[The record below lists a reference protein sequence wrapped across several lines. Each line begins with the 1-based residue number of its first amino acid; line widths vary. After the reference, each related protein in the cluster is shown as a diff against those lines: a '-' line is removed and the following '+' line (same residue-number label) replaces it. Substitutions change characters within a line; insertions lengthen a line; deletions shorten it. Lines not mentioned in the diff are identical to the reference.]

1 MATITKTY
9 TLIVDTKGSDKNV
22 DKLSSSLNK
31 TSVAN
36 NKATVSSAKTGAAV
50 GAVGK
55 SSKAAAGGVT
65 TLGGAVGGAA
75 VGFTALKAKIQAT
88 LISLKS
94 MKVALIA
101 SGVGALLIGL
111 MALKKAFTSTEEG
124 QNQLAK
130 GMAVLSAVV
139 DVFTDRLAA
148 FGRGLISL
156 FTDPV
161 ETIKGMGQAI
171 QDFVMDKVNEVI
183 ESLGFLGSAI
193 SKVFKGDFSGAMDDA
208 TKGVV
213 GLVRATNPLVMVTE
227 ALVKG
232 TKDLIVEITKEG
244 KIAAQI
250 ADQRAKAEK
259 LDRQLLIDR
268 AKANRDRAD
277 LLEKAVNKEKFTVT
291 ERIEF
296 LKEAGR
302 IEDEITAKEIQ
313 AAKLRL
319 DAQIAENALGDSNK
333 EALEKEAQLKAE
345 LINLETAKLTK
356 AKLVTSQISAL
367 NAQEAAEK
375 KAITDKEKA
384 DKETADQKAIDDAKK
399 LFDLKK
405 QIRDSEAVSED
416 EKRALEIQKT
426 IEHYDNLIALA
437 KAQGLAIEGLVKAK
451 AAAVAKVEES
461 GSKIQVKWADM
472 TQEEK
477 LKLAKDG
484 LNNMAT
490 ILGEESA
497 AGKAAA
503 IASAT
508 ISTFESAQSSYNS
521 LAGIPIIGPVLGAA
535 AAGAA
540 IVSGMAQVK
549 AITSTK
555 LPTLGGKTPP
565 AVSGGSSSAPP
576 LPKPPSFNTV
586 GSSDTNQLASAI
598 GQQEQ
603 QPVQAFVVSNDVT
616 TAQSLERNIVNGA
629 TI

>member
-9 TLIVDTKGSDKNV
+9 SLEVDVKDKQV
-22 DKLSSSLNK
+22 EELNK
-31 TSVAN
+31 NLEKTEQGIEGIEEAGD
-36 NKATVSSAKTGAAV
+36 KMTGGLVSGFKSAK
-50 GAVGK
+50 K
-55 SSKAAAGGVT
+55 GVT
-65 TLGGAVGGAA
+65 GMIAGLKTMKGAIIATGLGAFVL
-75 VGFTALKAKIQAT
+75 VVT
-88 LISLKS
+88 SL
-94 MKVALIA
+94 VQ
-101 SGVGALLIGL
+101 
-111 MALKKAFTSTEEG
+111 AFTSTEEG

-130 GMAVLSAVV
+130 GMAVLGAVV
-139 DVFTDRLAA
+139 DVFTDRLAE

-156 FTDPV
+156 FTDPIGS
-161 ETIKGMGQAI
+161 IKEMAQAI
-171 QDFVMDKVNEVI
+171 EDFVMKKVDEVI

-193 SKVFKGDFSGAMDDA
+193 SKVFSGDFSGAMEDA

-259 LDRQLLIDR
+259 LDRQLLVDR

-375 KAITDKEKA
+375 KAITDKETA

-405 QIRDSEAVSED
+405 QIRDSEAVTED

-437 KAQGLAIEGLVKAK
+437 KAQDLATENLVKAK
-451 AAAVAKVEES
+451 AAAVAKFSEDEAKVE
-461 GSKIQVKWADM
+461 IKWADM
-472 TQEEK
+472 SQKEK
-477 LKLAKDG
+477 LGLAKDG

-586 GSSDTNQLASAI
+586 GASDTNQLASAI

-603 QPVQAFVVSNDVT
+603 QPVQAYVVSNDVT
-616 TAQSLERNIVNGA
+616 TAQSLERNIVSGA

>member
-1 MATITKTY
+1 MATVTKTY
-9 TLIVDTKGSDKNV
+9 
-22 DKLSSSLNK
+22 SLNVEVEDKEIGQLNKNLEK
-31 TSVAN
+31 TEEGIQGIEDAGD
-36 NKATVSSAKTGAAV
+36 KMTGGLVSGF
-50 GAVGK
+50 
-55 SSKAAAGGVT
+55 KAAKKGVT
-65 TLGGAVGGAA
+65 GMIAGLKTMKGAIIATGLGAFV
-75 VGFTALKAKIQAT
+75 VVVT
-88 LISLKS
+88 SL
-94 MKVALIA
+94 VQ
-101 SGVGALLIGL
+101 
-111 MALKKAFTSTEEG
+111 AFTSTEEG

-130 GMAVLSAVV
+130 GMAVLGAVV

-161 ETIKGMGQAI
+161 ETIKGMAQAI
-171 QDFVMDKVNEVI
+171 EDFVMKKVDEVI

-193 SKVFKGDFSGAMDDA
+193 SKVFKGDFSGAMEDA

-213 GLVRATNPLVMVTE
+213 GLVRATNPLVIVTE

-259 LDRQLLIDR
+259 LDRQLLVDR

-296 LKEAGR
+296 LKEAGKL
-302 IEDEITAKEIQ
+302 EDEITAKEIQ
-313 AAKLRL
+313 AAELRL
-319 DAQIAENALGDSNK
+319 NAQIAENALGDSNK

-367 NAQEAAEK
+367 NQQEAAEK

-384 DKETADQKAIDDAKK
+384 DKETADQKAIDDAKT

-405 QIRDSEAVSED
+405 QIRDAEAVSED
-416 EKRALEIQKT
+416 ERRALEIQKT
-426 IEHYDNLIALA
+426 IDHYDNLIALA
-437 KAQGLAIEGLVKAK
+437 KAQGLATENLVKAK
-451 AAAVAKVEES
+451 AAAVAKFSEDEAKVE
-461 GSKIQVKWADM
+461 IKWADM
-472 TQEEK
+472 SQKEK
-477 LKLAKDG
+477 LGLAKDG

-586 GSSDTNQLASAI
+586 GASDTNQLASAI

-616 TAQSLERNIVNGA
+616 TAQSLERNIVSGA

>member
-1 MATITKTY
+1 MATVTKTY
-9 TLIVDTKGSDKNV
+9 
-22 DKLSSSLNK
+22 SLNVEVEDKEIGQLNKNLEK
-31 TSVAN
+31 TEEGIQGIEDAGD
-36 NKATVSSAKTGAAV
+36 KMTGGLVSGF
-50 GAVGK
+50 
-55 SSKAAAGGVT
+55 KAAKKGVT
-65 TLGGAVGGAA
+65 GMIAGLKTMKGAIIATGLGAFV
-75 VGFTALKAKIQAT
+75 VVVT
-88 LISLKS
+88 SL
-94 MKVALIA
+94 VQ
-101 SGVGALLIGL
+101 
-111 MALKKAFTSTEEG
+111 AFTSTEEG

-130 GMAVLSAVV
+130 GMAVLGAVV

-161 ETIKGMGQAI
+161 ETIKGMAQAI
-171 QDFVMDKVNEVI
+171 EDFVMKKVDEVI

-193 SKVFKGDFSGAMDDA
+193 SKVFSGDFSGAMEDA

-250 ADQRAKAEK
+250 ADQRATAEK
-259 LDRQLLIDR
+259 LDRQLLVDR

-296 LKEAGR
+296 LKEAGKL
-302 IEDEITAKEIQ
+302 EDEITAKEIQ
-313 AAKLRL
+313 AAELRL
-319 DAQIAENALGDSNK
+319 NAQIAENALGDSNK

-367 NAQEAAEK
+367 NQQEAAEK

-384 DKETADQKAIDDAKK
+384 DKETADQKAIDDAKT

-405 QIRDSEAVSED
+405 QIRDAEAVSED
-416 EKRALEIQKT
+416 ERRALEIQKT
-426 IEHYDNLIALA
+426 IDHYDNLIALA
-437 KAQGLAIEGLVKAK
+437 KAQGLATENLVKAK
-451 AAAVAKVEES
+451 AAAVAKFSEDEAKVE
-461 GSKIQVKWADM
+461 IKWADM
-472 TQEEK
+472 SQKEK
-477 LKLAKDG
+477 LGLAKDG

-586 GSSDTNQLASAI
+586 GASDTNQLASAI

-616 TAQSLERNIVNGA
+616 TAQSLERNIVSGA

>member
-1 MATITKTY
+1 MATVTKTY
-9 TLIVDTKGSDKNV
+9 SLIVDVEDKEV
-22 DKLSSSLNK
+22 EQLNK
-31 TSVAN
+31 NLEKTEEGIEGIEEAGD
-36 NKATVSSAKTGAAV
+36 KMTGGLVSGF
-50 GAVGK
+50 
-55 SSKAAAGGVT
+55 KAAKKGVT
-65 TLGGAVGGAA
+65 GMIAGLKTMKGAIIATGLGAFVI
-75 VGFTALKAKIQAT
+75 VVT
-88 LISLKS
+88 SL
-94 MKVALIA
+94 MQ
-101 SGVGALLIGL
+101 
-111 MALKKAFTSTEEG
+111 AFTSTEEG

-130 GMAVLSAVV
+130 GMAVLGAVV

-161 ETIKGMGQAI
+161 ETFKGFGKSIKE
-171 QDFVMDKVNEVI
+171 FVMDKVDKVVEG
-183 ESLGFLGSAI
+183 LGFMGKAI
-193 SKVFKGDFSGAMDDA
+193 SKLFKGDFSGALEDA
-208 TKGVV
+208 GS
-213 GLVRATNPLVMVTE
+213 GLIKLNQGLNPAVILTE
-227 ALVKG
+227 ALVKS

-259 LDRQLLIDR
+259 LDRQLLVDR
-268 AKANRDRAD
+268 AKANRDRAE
-277 LLEKAVNKEKFTVT
+277 LLEKAVDKEKFTT
-291 ERIEF
+291 SERIEF
-296 LKEAGR
+296 LKEAGAL
-302 IEDEITAKEIQ
+302 EDEITKKEIQ
-313 AAKLRL
+313 AAQLRL

-333 EALEKEAQLKAE
+333 EALEKEVQLRAQ

-356 AKLVTSQISAL
+356 AKEVTGQIIAL
-367 NAQEAAEK
+367 NAEEAAAK
-375 KAITDKEKA
+375 
-384 DKETADQKAIDDAKK
+384 KAIDDKKIADDKIAEDEAKTK
-399 LFDLKK
+399 ADELKTLQQ
-405 QIRDSEAVSED
+405 QIRDAEAVSED
-416 EKRALEIQKT
+416 ERRALEIQKT

-437 KAQGLAIEGLVKAK
+437 TAQGLAIEGLTKAK
-451 AAAVAKVEES
+451 AAAVAKFSEDES
-461 GSKIQVKWADM
+461 KQEVKWADM

-477 LKLAKDG
+477 LNISKDG

-503 IASAT
+503 IAAAT
-508 ISTFESAQSSYNS
+508 ISTFQSAQSSYQS

-549 AITSTK
+549 AITATK

-565 AVSGGSSSAPP
+565 AVTGGSAGAPP

-586 GSSDTNQLASAI
+586 GASDTNQLASAI

-616 TAQSLERNIVNGA
+616 TAQGLERNIVQGA
-629 TI
+629 TL